1 MHAALLDDFDTPT
14 AAAALLEL
22 VRHGNRYIEEPVV
35 SSSVLTSVG
44 RYVTSML
51 RVFGLIPEST
61 EIGFPLES
69 ASAGGAGGENKEEL
83 LAPYLDALTSFR
95 EKVRVAA
102 MGQDSAAVLQAADE
116 LRDLVLPELGVRM
129 EDKGSGREVVS
140 VWKLEDPEVMR
151 MERVRKEAEKAAKE
165 EEKEANRRRLRE
177 KEEKNKVA
185 PEDMFRHQTDLYSA
199 FAASGLP
206 THDAKG
212 EPLSK
217 KSLKRLEKE
226 HEKQKEAYAKYL
238 ATTKA

>member
-1 MHAALLDDFDTPT
+1 MLDDFDTPS

-51 RVFGLIPEST
+51 RIFGLIPEST
-61 EIGFPLES
+61 DIGFPLES
-69 ASAGGAGGENKEEL
+69 ATAGGAGGENKEEL

-102 MGQDSAAVLQAADE
+102 MSQDSTAVLQAADE
-116 LRDLVLPELGVRM
+116 LRDMVLPELGVRM
-129 EDKGSGREVVS
+129 EDKGSGRDVVS

-151 MERVRKEAEKAAKE
+151 MERVRKDAEKAAKE

-177 KEEKNKVA
+177 KEEKNKLPPA
-185 PEDMFRHQTDLYSA
+185 DMFRQQTDLYSA
-199 FAASGLP
+199 FSPSGLP

-226 HEKQKEAYAKYL
+226 FEKQKEAHAKYL
-238 ATTKA
+238 ASTKA